1 MLKSNPKYVLR
12 NYLGENAIQ
21 AAKSKDFSEVSR
33 LLKLLESPFD
43 EHPGS
48 KRYAD
53 LPPDWASRIE
63 ISCSS

>member
-1 MLKSNPKYVLR
+1 MLKKNPKYVLR

-21 AAKSKDFSEVSR
+21 AAKSKDFSEVAR
-33 LLKLLESPFD
+33 LLTLLESPFE
-43 EHPGS
+43 EHPGCEA
-48 KRYAD
+48 YAG